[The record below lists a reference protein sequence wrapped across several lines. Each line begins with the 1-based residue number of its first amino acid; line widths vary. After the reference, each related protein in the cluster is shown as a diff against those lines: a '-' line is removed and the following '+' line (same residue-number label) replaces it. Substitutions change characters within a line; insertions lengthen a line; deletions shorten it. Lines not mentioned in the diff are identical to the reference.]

1 MISFLIEFLAN
12 SEFAVISIHASRTNC
27 RNSSIFRQADRDLI
41 RGLRLLTC
49 ALDYHG
55 CRSRRSDREAWK
67 LWAWSLSAE
76 PAVVEMIGNINDE
89 NRRLESLDIQ
99 HPNLES
105 TEIFFPTRPQSL
117 SVRQSAVDFQVRA

>member
-1 MISFLIEFLAN
+1 
-12 SEFAVISIHASRTNC
+12 
-27 RNSSIFRQADRDLI
+27 
-41 RGLRLLTC
+41 
-49 ALDYHG
+49 
-55 CRSRRSDREAWK
+55 
-67 LWAWSLSAE
+67 
-76 PAVVEMIGNINDE
+76 MIGNINDE